1 MVPKG
6 KRLLLYQLQERQP
19 GWCIRTVDSEK
30 RVYRAIGPYGIEI
43 SGGTKHPSRFH
54 ICVWKKNPTYSII
67 ERHPDL
73 DPRRIDVVA
82 LATEI
87 ADQYEQIAIAEGTYI
102 KPPPVISQEVVD
114 EIPF

>member
-1 MVPKG
+1 MVCKA
-6 KRLLLYQLQERQP
+6 KRLLIYQLQERQP
-19 GWCIRTVDSEK
+19 GWCIRTVDSGK
-30 RVYRAIGPYGIEI
+30 RVYRAIGLYGLEI
-43 SGGTKHPSRFH
+43 SGGTKHLSRFH
-54 ICVWKKNPTYSII
+54 ICVWKKNPTYCII
-67 ERHPDL
+67 EHHPDL
-73 DPRRIDVVA
+73 DPRRIDIVT